1 MKRLLVL
8 LTLII
13 GGIHMF
19 AQSAKTEYVPIN
31 LKWKSPGGSNM
42 KANKPFDVAHYDYSN
57 MVQTFTYTKVTYVDK
72 ENSSPTQQID
82 CVVTIK
88 GDVIHVFFGEHH
100 LQNSI
105 VSRYLNEDNVRVMK
119 TIDADN
125 TVITYRIG
133 DAGIYTEID
142 IPDYTIRLDK

>member
-1 MKRLLVL
+1 M
-8 LTLII
+8 
-13 GGIHMF
+13 
-19 AQSAKTEYVPIN
+19 
-31 LKWKSPGGSNM
+31 
-42 KANKPFDVAHYDYSN
+42 D
-57 MVQTFTYTKVTYVDK
+57 QTYRYTKVTYVDK
-72 ENSSPTQQID
+72 ENSSPTEQVD

-88 GDVIHVFFGEHH
+88 KDVIHVFFGEHH

-105 VSRYLNEDNVRVMK
+105 VSRYLNEENVRVMK

-133 DAGIYTEID
+133 NAGIYTEID

>member
-1 MKRLLVL
+1 VA
-8 LTLII
+8 LII
-13 GGIHMF
+13 GGIHLF

-31 LKWKSPGGSNM
+31 LKWNSPGLNNM
-42 KANKPFDVAHYDYSN
+42 KASKPFEVAHYDYSDI
-57 MVQTFTYTKVTYVDK
+57 VQTFNYTKVTYVDK

-100 LQNSI
+100 LQNRIISSY
-105 VSRYLNEDNVRVMK
+105 VTDDFVRVMK
-119 TIDADN
+119 TLDADDA
-125 TVITYRIG
+125 VITYRVG
-133 DAGIYTEID
+133 NAGIYTEID